1 MSVQFSSQKPGVGI
15 RDQNRRKSL
24 SGINDGACHLD
35 AFLGRVKAE
44 MSRGLRRRDNCQRQ
58 ENDAFK
64 QREEETKN
72 RGVQEE
78 EPRGPERPPAQFLI
92 PMRSNCA
99 ARNWIRND
107 SFMS

>member
-1 MSVQFSSQKPGVGI
+1 MGSTTEPAI
-15 RDQNRRKSL
+15 ETP
-24 SGINDGACHLD
+24 SGATY
-35 AFLGRVKAE
+35 KQ
-44 MSRGLRRRDNCQRQ
+44 MSRGLRRRDKCQRQ

-78 EPRGPERPPAQFLI
+78 EPRGPERLPARFLI
-92 PMRSNCA
+92 LMRSNCA
-99 ARNWIRND
+99 ARNWILND